1 MKNKISLLV
10 VFLIAVLMV
19 GCGSMTPEEGDR
31 VFECNYHC
39 ISLTTKIDVA
49 EDDTDN
55 NYRIQGEFF
64 RRFVEDLVIEED
76 EKVFLSK
83 DQYNLISQN
92 DHIIYVDGEKEI
104 EMIGHF
110 TFFGDSYTIK
120 VDEEE
125 IAKASFNFFNTYG
138 ELEDMEGDILA
149 TYHSGLI
156 RKDYTVCVKE
166 NCHLDEK
173 VVNLIF
179 ASYVSDYQSDHMS
192 VGGSSKKSK

>member
-19 GCGSMTPEEGDR
+19 GCGSVTPKEGDR
-31 VFECNYHC
+31 VFNCDYHC
-39 ISLTTKIDVA
+39 VSFTTKIDVT
-49 EDDTDN
+49 EDNTEN

-64 RRFVEDLVIEED
+64 RKFVEDLIIEKD
-76 EKVFLSK
+76 ERIFLSK

-92 DHIIYVDGEKEI
+92 DHTIYVDGQKEV

-110 TFFGDSYTIK
+110 AFFGDSYTINSGERE
-120 VDEEE
+120 VATAE
-125 IAKASFNFFNTYG
+125 FNFFNTYG
-138 ELEDMEGDILA
+138 ELKDAEGEIIA

-156 RKDYTVCVKE
+156 RKDYVVCVKE
-166 NCHLDEK
+166 NCDFDEK

-192 VGGSSKKSK
+192 TGGNRKNSK

>member
-1 MKNKISLLV
+1 MKNKILVLVALLT
-10 VFLIAVLMV
+10 AVIMV
-19 GCGSMTPEEGDR
+19 GCGIVTPEEGDR
-31 VFECNYHC
+31 LFDCNYHC
-39 ISLTTKIDVA
+39 ISFTTKIDVA
-49 EDDTDN
+49 EEETGN
-55 NYRIQGEFF
+55 SYRIQGEFF
-64 RRFVEDLVIEED
+64 RRFVEDLIIEED
-76 EKVFLSK
+76 EKIFLSK

-92 DHIIYVDGEKEI
+92 DHTIYVDGQKEI

-110 TFFGDSYTIK
+110 AFFGDSYTINSGEK
-120 VDEEE
+120 EVATAE
-125 IAKASFNFFNTYG
+125 FNFFNTYG